1 MTSEQRREARY
12 RRRQTRRQAKRKARS
27 DALGPIEEVF
37 SYRAMFFYGRKCCNG
52 VRWKASTQ
60 RFEMHLFSGTAK
72 RRRKIL
78 NGTWKPGKTAH
89 FTLKE
94 RGKVRPIDAPH
105 IEDRQVY
112 KVLTKKV
119 LVPLYVP
126 SMIYD
131 NKASQKGGGLHF
143 HYRRLAKHLRDH
155 YRKHGLEGALFLM
168 DFHHFFPDAPHALL
182 YERHRGMIL
191 NPDLRQLADLVVAAV
206 PGGVGMPLGVE
217 PSQMDMVSLPS
228 SVDNWIACQ
237 LRAKNPAH
245 YMDDYH
251 MGAETKEQAEKF
263 LQATAQR
270 MEDMGLTVNRNKSKI
285 VPLTKPFRFCKAKF
299 HLTETGRIITH
310 GCRDGMKRAR
320 RKLRIFQGEVAAGR
334 KTVEEVARWLNDGPI
349 AYYEQFNDHGRVLK
363 LRRLYYALFIKGRKT
378 EEEKACIG
386 L

>member
-1 MTSEQRREARY
+1 MTSQERHEARY
-12 RRRQTRRQAKRKARS
+12 QRRRAARRARQETRCA
-27 DALGPIEEVF
+27 ALGSLEEVF
-37 SYRAMFFYGRKCCNG
+37 SYHTMFKYGRKCCNG

-143 HYRRLAKHLRDH
+143 HYKRLAKHLRDH

-217 PSQMDMVSLPS
+217 PSQMEMVSLPS

-320 RKLRIFQGEVAAGR
+320 RKLRFFQGEVAAGR

-363 LRRLYYALFIKGRKT
+363 LRRVFYAMFIKDRNT
-378 EEEKACIG
+378 EEVKPCIG
-386 L
+386 S

>member
-217 PSQMDMVSLPS
+217 PSQQEMVALPS
-228 SVDNWIACQ
+228 SGQPDQ
-237 LRAKNPAH
+237 SPAFDPWRCPLH
-245 YMDDYH
+245 GRLLHHSAVEAGGGGDRGGRDRPRGGH
-251 MGAETKEQAEKF
+251 GPAGQRRKVKSGSVLQTVPVLQSKVSGDGHRRREDPRLPGRHEAGTAETAAF
-263 LQATAQR
+263 PGACGQR
-270 MEDMGLTVNRNKSKI
+270 
-285 VPLTKPFRFCKAKF
+285 
-299 HLTETGRIITH
+299 
-310 GCRDGMKRAR
+310 
-320 RKLRIFQGEVAAGR
+320 
-334 KTVEEVARWLNDGPI
+334 
-349 AYYEQFNDHGRVLK
+349 
-363 LRRLYYALFIKGRKT
+363 
-378 EEEKACIG
+378 
-386 L
+386 

>member
-12 RRRQTRRQAKRKARS
+12 RRRQTRRQAKRKAHS

-206 PGGVGMPLGVE
+206 PGGVGMPLGVSQASRKWWRCRPPWTTGSK
-217 PSQMDMVSLPS
+217 PSFRSMALPIT
-228 SVDNWIACQ
+228 WTTI
-237 LRAKNPAH
+237 
-245 YMDDYH
+245 
-251 MGAETKEQAEKF
+251 T
-263 LQATAQR
+263 
-270 MEDMGLTVNRNKSKI
+270 
-285 VPLTKPFRFCKAKF
+285 PF
-299 HLTETGRIITH
+299 
-310 GCRDGMKRAR
+310 CRRSR
-320 RKLRIFQGEVAAGR
+320 R
-334 KTVEEVARWLNDGPI
+334 
-349 AYYEQFNDHGRVLK
+349 
-363 LRRLYYALFIKGRKT
+363 RR
-378 EEEKACIG
+378 
-386 L
+386 

>member
-1 MTSEQRREARY
+1 
-12 RRRQTRRQAKRKARS
+12 
-27 DALGPIEEVF
+27 
-37 SYRAMFFYGRKCCNG
+37 MFFYGRKCCNG

-217 PSQMDMVSLPS
+217 PSQMEMVALPS
-228 SVDNWIACQ
+228 AVDNWIACQ
-237 LRAKNPAH
+237 LRAEDPAH

-251 MGAETKEQAEKF
+251 MIAETKEQAEAF
-263 LQATAQR
+263 RDAVTER
-270 MEDMGLTVNRNKSKI
+270 MEAMGLTVSRRKTKI
-285 VPLTKPFRFCKAKF
+285 VPLSRPFRFCKVKF
-299 HLTETGRIITH
+299 QLKPTGRVITSPL
-310 GCRDGMKRAR
+310 GVKTNTSSEDRSVLIDRTMSSASSTSFWFSMNCRTQASRSSSLSR
-320 RKLRIFQGEVAAGR
+320 RWMPSLYFQWAAIPYSA
-334 KTVEEVARWLNDGPI
+334 V
-349 AYYEQFNDHGRVLK
+349 
-363 LRRLYYALFIKGRKT
+363 
-378 EEEKACIG
+378 
-386 L
+386 

>member
-12 RRRQTRRQAKRKARS
+12 RRRQTRRQAKRKAS
-27 DALGPIEEVF
+27 NDALGPIEEVF

-217 PSQMDMVSLPS
+217 PSQQEMVALPS
-228 SVDNWIACQ
+228 SLDNRIKAQ
-237 LRAKNPAH
+237 LSIHGAAH
-245 YMDDYH
+245 YMDDYYTILPSKQA
-251 MGAETKEQAEKF
+251 AEVTAADVIGHAE
-263 LQATAQR
+263 A
-270 MEDMGLTVNRNKSKI
+270 MGLQVNAGKSKV
-285 VPLTKPFRFCKAKF
+285 VPFSRPFRFCKAKF
-299 HLTETGRIITH
+299 QVTDTGAVKIH

-320 RKLRIFQGEVAAGR
+320 RKLRLFQVRVASGEM
-334 KTVEEVARWLNDGPI
+334 TVEQVAQWLQTPI
-349 AYYEQFNDHGRVLK
+349 SYYENFNDHGRVLK
-363 LRRLYYALFIKGRKT
+363 LRRLFYAIFKT
-378 EEEKACIG
+378 EV
-386 L
+386 